1 MSKKYK
7 MDMSRPE
14 FLDLFIE
21 EYTETEIGKVIPS
34 QSNLI
39 YTMYTVILESD
50 LARSNIESVSYDEET
65 VVVKFKNK
73 STAKEVR
80 DRYKKETI
88 RLGYDIYQIDI
99 KVDKAYLYISLNHI
113 KSINDEEED
122 E

>member
-1 MSKKYK
+1 

-34 QSNLI
+34 QTNLI

-80 DRYKKETI
+80 DKYKKETI

-99 KVDKAYLYISLNHI
+99 KVDKAYMYISLNFI
-113 KSINDEEED
+113 KSIDDEEE